1 MARSLPL
8 LLALAALTAGCT
20 LIDQTTFNPRAG
32 LGPLPP
38 PATGPGPVPALITIN
53 FETPNPDYQAQLRQ
67 AVDDALT
74 RKRNVAFDV
83 VTVVPAT
90 GTPKQQ
96 VDAAVSIRAD
106 AREVARII
114 SSEGVDDDR
123 VHLLARAEAG
133 AAGRQVQV
141 FVH

>member
-8 LLALAALTAGCT
+8 LLALAALMAGCT

-38 PATGPGPVPALITIN
+38 PATRPGPVPALITIN

-83 VTVVPAT
+83 VTVVPAN